1 MEKATTN
8 GGLRALGFAG
18 AACALFG
25 LLLSLATPGP
35 VRAADAPAGLGKFA
49 GDFKYN
55 GTKEQGMSI
64 VEKAFDEALSDLNMV
79 MRLMAKKAMA
89 QRFAENLAIDISG
102 EKVGIKIGE
111 NDKVSVA
118 LGKTETVK
126 SSDGKGSGKATHKFE
141 AGKLIETL
149 VADTGT
155 ITNVFT
161 LSPDGKT
168 LTRDVTVSGERLKKP
183 AKYRLVYVRK

>member
-1 MEKATTN
+1 VEQATTQR
-8 GGLRALGFAG
+8 GLRALGFAG

-25 LLLSLATPGP
+25 LALSLATPGP
-35 VRAADAPAGLGKFA
+35 VRAADAPGGLDKFA
-49 GDFKYN
+49 GDYKYN
-55 GTKEQGMSI
+55 GTKDQGMEI
-64 VEKAFDEALSDLNMV
+64 VEKAFDEALSDLNLV
-79 MRLMAKKAMA
+79 LRVMAKKAMA
-89 QRFAENLAIDISG
+89 QRFAERIVIDVARD
-102 EKVGIKIGE
+102 KVGIKIGE
-111 NDKVSVA
+111 NEKVSVG

-141 AGKLIETL
+141 GGKLIESL
-149 VADTGT
+149 VGDTGT

-161 LSPDGKT
+161 LSGDGKT